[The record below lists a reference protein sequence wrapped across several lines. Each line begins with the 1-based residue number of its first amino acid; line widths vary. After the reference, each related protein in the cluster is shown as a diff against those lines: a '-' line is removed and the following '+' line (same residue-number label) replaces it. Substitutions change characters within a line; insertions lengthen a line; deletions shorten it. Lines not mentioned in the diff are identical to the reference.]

1 MSALGARVAA
11 ADDVDVN
18 DAPVAFVA
26 ACVSVAVAAAVV
38 DVVVDDNDDDDDD
51 DEIHA
56 KYLVRF
62 NETLLEEEAE
72 DDDDMI

>member
-26 ACVSVAVAAAVV
+26 ACVYVAVAAASV
-38 DVVVDDNDDDDDD
+38 DVVVD
-51 DEIHA
+51 A
-56 KYLVRF
+56 GAAACVYAYLFSIQRAVRHRHR
-62 NETLLEEEAE
+62 
-72 DDDDMI
+72 